1 MLGKHII
8 PTLFVLY
15 SITIACSSAPHPVN
29 ARKELRLVKTS
40 EDAPAVWVTEGEKF
54 TKFISKGL
62 RFIDITES
70 RDLEVLA
77 VSKKHYTFP
86 SKPSHQKEAQPLI
99 SKLQQMNLER
109 WVTAL
114 AWFYNRY
121 YKSAYGTEAAEWL
134 YKKTVEVASKNPLI
148 TVSRFNHSCYNQP
161 SVIAKIPAVGTS
173 SSVVIVSA
181 HFDSINRYNT
191 SGRVPGAEDNT
202 SGVVTIL
209 EALRV
214 LAEAK
219 FKPSSSS
226 LEFHFYSGEEGGLLG
241 SLDVMNDYS
250 HKNVNVSAMM
260 NQDMTG
266 YAPNNAIAI
275 FTDFVHP
282 SLTNFLATLVPV
294 YTQLGILFDECGY
307 GCSDHA
313 SAYLSGYPAAYVAD
327 EIIVDS
333 SPYIH
338 SANDTVDK
346 LDFSHILEHSKLTV
360 GFCVE
365 ASYF

>member
-1 MLGKHII
+1 MLGKNII
-8 PTLFVLY
+8 PALFVLY
-15 SITIACSSAPHPVN
+15 SITTACSSAPHPVN
-29 ARKELRLVKTS
+29 AREELRLVKTS
-40 EDAPAVWVTEGEKF
+40 EDAPGVWVTEEEKF
-54 TKFISKGL
+54 TRFISKGL
-62 RFIDITES
+62 RFIDITET
-70 RDLEVLA
+70 RDLEALA
-77 VSKKHYTFP
+77 TAKKKYTFP
-86 SKPSHQKEAQPLI
+86 SKPSHQKEVQPLI
-99 SKLQQMNLER
+99 SQLQQTNLE
-109 WVTAL
+109 
-114 AWFYNRY
+114 RY
-121 YKSAYGTEAAEWL
+121 YKSAHGTDAAEWL
-134 YKKTVEVASKNPLI
+134 YKKIVEVASKNPLI

-161 SVIAKIPAVGTS
+161 SVIAKIPAAGAS

-191 SGRVPGAEDNT
+191 SDRAPGAEDNA

-250 HKNVNVSAMM
+250 HKNANVSAMM

-282 SLTNFLATLVPV
+282 GLTKFIATLVPV

-338 SANDTVDK
+338 SADDTVDK
-346 LDFSHILEHSKLTV
+346 LNFSHILEHSKLTV
-360 GFCVE
+360 GSCVE